1 MKLFY
6 FSVLLS
12 FFPHS
17 LFAQD
22 VDHVSITVSDLQK
35 SVSFYK
41 DVLSFAYTGSYSI
54 DNKEVKSLFGIN
66 DSSLKVDVAQLTL
79 GDEKIELMQFTSSRH
94 NAQNQ
99 KYKGAGWK
107 KT

>member
-6 FSVLLS
+6 FSVLLA
-12 FFPHS
+12 FFPYS
-17 LFAQD
+17 LFAQA

-54 DNKEVKSLFGIN
+54 DNK
-66 DSSLKVDVAQLTL
+66 
-79 GDEKIELMQFTSSRH
+79 R
-94 NAQNQ
+94 
-99 KYKGAGWK
+99 
-107 KT
+107 